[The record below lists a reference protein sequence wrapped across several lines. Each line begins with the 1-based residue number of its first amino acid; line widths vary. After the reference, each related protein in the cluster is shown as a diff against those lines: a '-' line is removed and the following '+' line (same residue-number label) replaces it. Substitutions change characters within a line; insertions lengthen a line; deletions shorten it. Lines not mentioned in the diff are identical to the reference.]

1 VSEAQEHQAI
11 CAWLDKNRI
20 GYVHSR
26 TDRKHTNQVGD
37 PDFFCF
43 LAGRICAVEVKVGKN
58 KLSPV
63 QEKRISYLRSIGI
76 QVDIAH
82 DCASAIKAVQEAFG
96 VLPATMSHK
105 QAENDSRPIQG
116 GGKAISGAS
125 PKLKCAECGSDT
137 HGAPVINQETM
148 PLKSDHGQERPK
160 YWLGKINTKWWVCT
174 GDGGPGGVAA
184 MLRWA
189 TGHDLLALKT
199 WDGKTAV

>member
-63 QEKRISYLRSIGI
+63 QEKRISYLKSIGI

-82 DCASAIKAVQEAFG
+82 DCASAIKAVQEAFD
-96 VLPATMSHK
+96 VLPATMSNEQDK
-105 QAENDSRPIQG
+105 SQPQARVDP
-116 GGKAISGAS
+116 
-125 PKLKCAECGSDT
+125 
-137 HGAPVINQETM
+137 ETM
-148 PLKSDHGQERPK
+148 PLKSDQGQEKPK
-160 YWLGKINTKWWVCT
+160 YWLGKINGKWWVCEGNG
-174 GDGGPGGVAA
+174 GDGGTATP
-184 MLRWA
+184 LHWA